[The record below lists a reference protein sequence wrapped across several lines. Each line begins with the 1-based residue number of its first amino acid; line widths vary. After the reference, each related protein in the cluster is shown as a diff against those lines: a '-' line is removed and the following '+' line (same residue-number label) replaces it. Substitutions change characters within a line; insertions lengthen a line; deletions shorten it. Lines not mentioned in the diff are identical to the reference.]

1 MQAARASDKVAYQS
15 QSLPVVDIRRT
26 YHMRAQACMWREACS
41 VVGSRQG
48 SSGEKVGTGNK
59 AFVGEALAPSD
70 LNTLKFSPLWES
82 PKYPSCHQPFL
93 IEQQEMRPGVKG
105 GKLKEMVRK
114 KV

>member
-26 YHMRAQACMWREACS
+26 YHMRARACMWREACS

-59 AFVGEALAPSD
+59 AFVGDENFPLLAIWCAMSGADALA
-70 LNTLKFSPLWES
+70 
-82 PKYPSCHQPFL
+82 
-93 IEQQEMRPGVKG
+93 
-105 GKLKEMVRK
+105 MVLTS
-114 KV
+114 